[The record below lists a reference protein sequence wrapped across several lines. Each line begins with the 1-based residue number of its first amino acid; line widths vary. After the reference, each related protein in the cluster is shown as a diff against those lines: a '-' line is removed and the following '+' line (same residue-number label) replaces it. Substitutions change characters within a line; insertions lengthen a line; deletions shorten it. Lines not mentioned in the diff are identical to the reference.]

1 MSKTVKHDY
10 DLLVIG
16 AGAAGS
22 SAATTVDKE
31 GKRVGLVECSMLGGT
46 CLNYGCD
53 PTKTLLHIANLLYQA
68 RHAKR
73 FGLRIPE
80 ATFEW
85 ADVLAW
91 VQQVVTRLRDG
102 TPEEA
107 RAGLARQG
115 IELLEGEAMFLSP
128 HEISVSGTTVSASRI
143 IIATGS
149 ETLVPPVEGLN
160 EAGYITNIHAV
171 SIPALPHRLAIVGG
185 GAIGIEFAQM
195 FHRFGADVTVLER
208 SPTMLDKED
217 RELADRLCTLLTR
230 EGMHLEANA
239 ELKRVQREGKGKR
252 LAIRCGEREE
262 ELIVDEILMAVGR
275 RSSFEGLHLGPGG
288 KHHTF

>member
-115 IELLEGEAMFLSP
+115 IEL
-128 HEISVSGTTVSASRI
+128 
-143 IIATGS
+143 
-149 ETLVPPVEGLN
+149 
-160 EAGYITNIHAV
+160 
-171 SIPALPHRLAIVGG
+171 
-185 GAIGIEFAQM
+185 
-195 FHRFGADVTVLER
+195 ADVTVLER

-239 ELKRVQREGKGKR
+239 ELKRAQREGKGKR

-275 RSSFEGLHLGPGG
+275 RASFEALHLGPGG